1 MSTPYERSSEYSNA
15 TITTIREQLEGSSTQ
30 NMVVAVCG
38 SYARREASRESDLD
52 YFVFGKG
59 YVEDRDLRQE
69 MDSLIRQ
76 LCISSPSQGG
86 PFEGWTCQDQ
96 MLQNI
101 GGDDDSNKNITRRVL
116 LLLEGEWLFN
126 ARAFRKFRRIILER
140 YISTAIPKKNLARFL
155 LNDIIRYYRTI
166 AVDYEFKTLVGPTT
180 KPWATRLLKLVFS
193 RKLLYASG
201 LFSVAMT
208 HEKNREQKVQV
219 LDELF
224 SLPVM
229 ERMACICGHGPMKQ
243 IAESYNLFLEAMEN
257 RETRIHLENLQANER
272 SDPCYRELKDEGHR
286 FNRELVRLL
295 QHTFKE
301 CHPIHQAVLF

>member
-1 MSTPYERSSEYSNA
+1 MSTPYERSSEHSNT
-15 TITTIREQLEGSSTQ
+15 TITAIREKLKGSDKQ
-30 NMVVAVCG
+30 NTVVAVCG

-59 YVEDRDLRQE
+59 YVEDGDLRQE
-69 MDSLIRQ
+69 MNSLICQ
-76 LCISSPSQGG
+76 LDIRPPSPGG
-86 PFEGWTCQDQ
+86 PFEGWTCQNQ

-126 ARAFRKFRRIILER
+126 EQAFRQFRGIVLQR
-140 YISTAIPKKNLARFL
+140 YISEAIPKKNLARFL

-166 AVDYEFKTLVGPTT
+166 AVDYEFKTLGHLTT

-208 HEKNREQKVQV
+208 HERDSGEKVQV

-229 ERMACICGHGPMKQ
+229 ERMTCICGHGPMKP
-243 IAESYNLFLEAMEN
+243 IVERYNLFLEAMEN
-257 RETRIHLENLQANER
+257 RETRRHLESLHRSER

-295 QHTFKE
+295 HHTFKE